1 MKGRGAGF
9 LPEHELQS
17 IVQTLL
23 IEVTEVGVGKLWS
36 LFCSF
41 LDFCEALLLQ

>member
-1 MKGRGAGF
+1 MMKGRGAGF

-23 IEVTEVGVGKLWS
+23 IEVTEVGVGKL
-36 LFCSF
+36 
-41 LDFCEALLLQ
+41 